1 MKKFQCVFKVQTEIR
16 QIKDIIILRLLL
28 SSSVIHLL
36 LLVESNDMFLFV
48 LLHLVNVILWI
59 LAQFLITYIAWCS
72 EFVGIGM

>member
-1 MKKFQCVFKVQTEIR
+1 MKKFQYVFKVQTEIR

-59 LAQFLITYIAWCS
+59 LAQFLII
-72 EFVGIGM
+72 